1 MPIEP
6 TFSALL
12 SLDYGDSSGSGFKV
26 SYKNRLY
33 LVTAKHVLYNEEN
46 HLRCNSVVMTS
57 QKVRGNETDSRIIEI
72 NMQAAQIFPSAVDD
86 IAIVLLENEAAP
98 ADYLTIIQEGILDVL
113 SIDINNVENINDVEI
128 ASEVLLVGFP
138 TSLIFQETKYFDISR
153 PLLRKGIIAGF
164 NQADNTFIIDCPSY
178 YGNSGGPVL
187 LVKED
192 NSLSII
198 GLVSRYIP
206 FMITWKNNR
215 ESSITHTEFSN
226 SGYSVCIPINAV
238 INLIESTLN

>member
-1 MPIEP
+1 MAFEP

-12 SLDYGDSSGSGFKV
+12 SLDYGNSSGSGFKLC
-26 SYKNRLY
+26 YNNRLY

-46 HLRCNSVVMTS
+46 QLRCNSVVMTS
-57 QKVRGNETDSRIIEI
+57 QKIRGIETDSRIIEI
-72 NMQAAQIFPSAVDD
+72 DMQTAQVFASAVEDV
-86 IAIVLLENEAAP
+86 AIVLLEIDSVPEACV
-98 ADYLTIIQEGILDVL
+98 TIVQEGTLETL
-113 SIDINNVENINDVEI
+113 SLEINNPKNINEVDI
-128 ASEVLLVGFP
+128 ASNVLLVGFP

-187 LVKED
+187 LEEE
-192 NSLSII
+192 NSSYLLI

-206 FMITWKNNR
+206 FMVTWKNNR

-226 SGYSVCIPINAV
+226 SGYSVCIPISAV
-238 INLIESTLN
+238 ITLIESTLN